1 MKKEWVFFKQLG
13 ELYVEQVLVQMD
25 VPIFFICVNEVME
38 RFACLTIDD
47 EIGQYIVKR
56 VELKELIETI
66 ENQITLYDLFKN
78 GKEKLLYLTEYDF
91 DNQIMNDKII
101 NTNDISDEYLPKKG
115 EYFEFVS
122 DKIGKYIKYLKS
134 MDILIETGWY
144 SEHNKNYIIPKQK
157 SFTYNT
163 NQFYQEKIRT
173 YHLDINKITKHNIF
187 IDEKDSY
194 FVA

>member
-25 VPIFFICVNEVME
+25 VPIFFICVNEAME

-122 DKIGKYIKYLKS
+122 DKIEKYIKYLKS
-134 MDILIETGWY
+134 MDIQIETGWY
-144 SEHNKNYIIPKQK
+144 SEHNKNYTIPKQK
-157 SFTYNT
+157 PFTYNT
-163 NQFYQEKIRT
+163 NQFCQEKIRT